1 VINWGYWEILN
12 WRKVFVG
19 FRKLNPTYILAYW
32 CKQGRGSDMTK
43 TRKIGLALGSGSA
56 RGWSHIGVIQ
66 ALREEGIPIDIVCGT
81 SIGSVVGGALAAGT
95 LDQLD
100 EWVRELSWSDVIGF
114 MDVMFPRS
122 GFIEG
127 EKIINFF
134 RKNFADPN
142 IEDLYIPFAAVATD
156 LMSGREIW
164 LKKGSLMDAVRASIS
179 LPGIFAPFKQ
189 GGQWLVDGGL
199 VNPVPVSL
207 CRAMGADIV
216 IAVNL
221 NSYLIG
227 KRGVRKASR
236 QKTPP
241 EQRKS
246 PGKLR
251 EQLTSYLNSTIKKG
265 KSYIPAG
272 FGAANEDRSPSI
284 FEVMATS
291 TNIMQDRIT
300 RQRLAGDPPD
310 LVISPRLAH
319 IGLLEFNRADE
330 IIREGK
336 HALDL
341 MLPLL
346 KEVTDKG

>member
-1 VINWGYWEILN
+1 
-12 WRKVFVG
+12 
-19 FRKLNPTYILAYW
+19 
-32 CKQGRGSDMTK
+32 MTK

-66 ALREEGIPIDIVCGT
+66 GLREEGIPIDVVCGT

-100 EWVRELSWSDVIGF
+100 EWVRDLSWSDVIGF

-142 IEDLYIPFAAVATD
+142 IEDLSIPFAAVATD

-179 LPGIFAPFKQ
+179 MPGMFAPFKQ

-227 KRGVRKASR
+227 KRGARKASR

-241 EQRKS
+241 EKRETT
-246 PGKLR
+246 GKLR

-265 KSYIPAG
+265 KSFIPAG
-272 FGAANEDRSPSI
+272 FGSANADRSPSI

-300 RQRLAGDPPD
+300 RQRLAGDPSD
-310 LVISPRLAH
+310 LLISPRLAH

-336 HALDL
+336 HALEL

-346 KEVTDKG
+346 KDVTG

>member
-1 VINWGYWEILN
+1 
-12 WRKVFVG
+12 
-19 FRKLNPTYILAYW
+19 
-32 CKQGRGSDMTK
+32 MTK

-66 ALREEGIPIDIVCGT
+66 GLREEGIPIDIVCGT
-81 SIGSVVGGALAAGT
+81 SIGSIVGGALAAGA

-100 EWVRELSWSDVIGF
+100 EWVRELSWPDIIGF
-114 MDVMFPRS
+114 MDVIFPRS
-122 GFIEG
+122 GLIEG
-127 EKIINFF
+127 DKIIKFF
-134 RKNFADPN
+134 KKNFTDPN
-142 IEDLYIPFAAVATD
+142 IEDLPIPFAAVATD

-179 LPGIFAPFKQ
+179 MPGVFSPFKQ

-221 NSYLIG
+221 NSGLMG
-227 KRGVRKASR
+227 KHRIKKTPQR
-236 QKTPP
+236 KTPP
-241 EQRKS
+241 EKKETT
-246 PGKLR
+246 GKLR

-265 KSYIPAG
+265 KSLIPAG
-272 FGAANEDRSPSI
+272 FGSANANRGPSI

-310 LVISPRLAH
+310 LIISPRLAH

-330 IIREGK
+330 TIQEGK
-336 HALDL
+336 HALEL

-346 KEVTDKG
+346 KDMMG

>member
-1 VINWGYWEILN
+1 
-12 WRKVFVG
+12 
-19 FRKLNPTYILAYW
+19 
-32 CKQGRGSDMTK
+32 M

-66 ALREEGIPIDIVCGT
+66 GLRDEGIPIDMVCGT
-81 SIGSVVGGALAAGT
+81 SIGSIVGGALAAGT

-114 MDVMFPRS
+114 IDVMFPRS

-134 RKNFADPN
+134 KERLADPN
-142 IEDLYIPFAAVATD
+142 IEDLSMPFAAVATD
-156 LMSGREIW
+156 LMSGREVW
-164 LKKGSLMDAVRASIS
+164 LRNGSLMDAVRASMS
-179 LPGIFAPFKQ
+179 MPGIFVPFKQ
-189 GGQWLVDGGL
+189 DTQWLVDGGL

-221 NSYLIG
+221 NSGIMG
-227 KRGVRKASR
+227 KHRIKKNSRRNVHSKKRGG
-236 QKTPP
+236 TT
-241 EQRKS
+241 
-246 PGKLR
+246 GKLR
-251 EQLTSYLNSTIKKG
+251 EQLASYLNDTVKRG
-265 KSYIPAG
+265 KALIPAG
-272 FGAANEDRSPSI
+272 FGAGNADRSPSI

-310 LVISPRLAH
+310 LLISPRLAH

-330 IIREGK
+330 TIKEGR
-336 HALDL
+336 HALEL

-346 KEVTDKG
+346 KDITG